1 MLSKPDLPSHTHRLG
16 APSSE
21 GVSVSGTR
29 TGSDRDSSFLGW
41 EHVHEGTRTR
51 RAVTSRIPVARCRHD
66 RRRPRHVS
74 RGRPGG
80 GKSSTSASGAALDSA
95 PGAAPRAGGLA
106 GVGVWSASEC
116 SRLCRGAGL
125 GEQRVRAAARGRRPA
140 RNAHCVEASR
150 GHYMCSYLVSRPRRA
165 SECHLVQAEWARD
178 RWSSFT
184 VVMSGRVR
192 RCGSLREAIHSL
204 S

>member
-1 MLSKPDLPSHTHRLG
+1 MFTKALAHAGQSRVGFLLLAVVTTVVALG
-16 APSSE
+16 TYLAAGRGAAKAPPPRPVQHSTPHPVQRPVQAASRESE
-21 GVSVSGTR
+21 FGPPPNAAGFAEVLVSVSNAFAQQHG
-29 TGSDRDSSFLGW
+29 D
-41 EHVHEGTRTR
+41 
-51 RAVTSRIPVARCRHD
+51 
-66 RRRPRHVS
+66 
-74 RGRPGG
+74 
-80 GKSSTSASGAALDSA
+80 
-95 PGAAPRAGGLA
+95 
-106 GVGVWSASEC
+106 
-116 SRLCRGAGL
+116 
-125 GEQRVRAAARGRRPA
+125 AARLS
-140 RNAHCVEASR
+140 NAHCVEASR